1 MNRIEALRKKQ
12 GWRQADLAERL
23 HVKPQSVSHYEK
35 GDRGLDVET
44 IHKICDLFGVSAD
57 YLLCRS
63 DLPGLDLAPDEQ
75 ELVRR
80 WRQLAP
86 DGRAFLLQS
95 LTMLEITQAQKNI
108 AVPDVE
114 AAT

>member
-1 MNRIEALRKKQ
+1 MNRVKDLRLSK
-12 GWRQADLAERL
+12 GWLQIDLAKKL
-23 HVKPQSVSHYEK
+23 NIGKNTVSRYETEQ
-35 GDRGLDVET
+35 RQLDPET
-44 IHKICDLFGVSAD
+44 IHKLCDLFNVSAD

-80 WRQLAP
+80 WRGLSAES
-86 DGRAFLLQS
+86 RAFMLQT
-95 LTMLEITQAQKNI
+95 LMMLELSQEQKNN

-114 AAT
+114 TAE

>member
-1 MNRIEALRKKQ
+1 MNRIKDLRLSR
-12 GWRQADLAERL
+12 GWLQIDLAEKLNIGKNTISR
-23 HVKPQSVSHYEK
+23 YETEQ
-35 GDRGLDVET
+35 RQLDPDT
-44 IHKICDLFGVSAD
+44 IHKLCDLFNVSAD